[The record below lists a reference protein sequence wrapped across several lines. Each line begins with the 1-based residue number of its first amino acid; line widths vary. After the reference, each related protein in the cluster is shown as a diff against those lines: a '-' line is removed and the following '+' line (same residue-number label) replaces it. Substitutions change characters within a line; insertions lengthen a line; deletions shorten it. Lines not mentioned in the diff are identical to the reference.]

1 MFWNL
6 KSKQEET
13 MLRIL
18 LISLFILGSHVMV
31 SAQQERK
38 YIRHG
43 NREYEKAKIDS
54 VTYDTTR
61 FQNAE
66 VEYRKALEKEP
77 NDWDAIYN
85 LGSSL
90 FKQSKFEDAAK
101 QYMAATGM
109 QHEDKEQM
117 AQAYHNLGNSFL
129 QTNKLNEAID
139 AYKNALRNNPSD
151 LETKYNLAWAQ
162 DKLKQQQQQQKQNQ
176 EQDKQNQDQD
186 KDKQQQQQQNQDQKD
201 QQKQDQQQ
209 QQQDQKQDQQ
219 QQQQQQPQQQEQQ
232 QQNQI
237 SKEDAMR
244 ILEALQNDEKDVQEK
259 VQKQK
264 VQPKKRTT
272 QKDW

>member
-1 MFWNL
+1 MQ
-6 KSKQEET
+6 KSNHNKA
-13 MLRIL
+13 MLRTQLIIAML
-18 LISLFILGSHVMV
+18 LLGNFWA

-54 VTYDTTR
+54 VTTDTTR

-77 NDWDAIYN
+77 NNWDAIYN
-85 LGSSL
+85 LGNSL
-90 FKQSKFEDAAK
+90 FKQAKFEDAAK
-101 QYMAATGM
+101 QYMAAAGM
-109 QHEDKEQM
+109 QNNDKEQLAM
-117 AQAYHNLGNSFL
+117 AYHNLGNSLL

-139 AYKNALRNNPSD
+139 AYKNSLRNNPSD
-151 LETKYNLAWAQ
+151 FETKYNLAWAQ
-162 DKLKQQQQQQKQNQ
+162 DKLKQQQNQQQDQD
-176 EQDKQNQDQD
+176 QDKQNQDKENQD
-186 KDKQQQQQQNQDQKD
+186 QQQNQNQD
-201 QQKQDQQQ
+201 QQKQDQDKQDQEQQ
-209 QQQDQKQDQQ
+209 QQEQQ
-219 QQQQQQPQQQEQQ
+219 QQQQQEQQAQQQEQP
-232 QQNQI
+232 QNQI

-244 ILEALQNDEKDVQEK
+244 ILEALQNDEKQVQEK